1 LTVENYPTLGGK
13 ISVQKSEIMEALEF
27 VGFNAN
33 IYLKRFT
40 GKTLS
45 GGERK
50 RVELA
55 SILLLKQKYVIL
67 DEPDSGIDL
76 KSLSIVNDIVNYIAQ
91 YGGTPI
97 NITQREEMAANT
109 DYGYLICSG
118 KVLMHG
124 KTDNVIAAFRN
135 SCETCEY
142 PNIHIP
148 AELK

>member
-1 LTVENYPTLGGK
+1 
-13 ISVQKSEIMEALEF
+13 M
-27 VGFNAN
+27 
-33 IYLKRFT
+33 
-40 GKTLS
+40 
-45 GGERK
+45 
-50 RVELA
+50 ELA

-67 DEPDSGIDL
+67 DEPDSGINL

-97 NITQREEMAANT
+97 NITQREETAANK

-124 KTDNVIAAFRN
+124 KIDNVIAAFRN

-142 PNIHIP
+142 PNIYIP
-148 AELK
+148 GELK